1 MSKKLVVYTMEG
13 CPFCQDFKDMLQN
26 EGIEFFDRDID
37 KFKEEYDIFSEI
49 SRIDAERNILKFSD
63 EEKRIYATK
72 GGSPHLDGN
81 YTVFGE
87 VVDGLDVID
96 RIAEVELV
104 GNSRPKLD
112 VRMKVSLQIVNN

>member
-1 MSKKLVVYTMEG
+1 MVEDELK
-13 CPFCQDFKDMLQN
+13 
-26 EGIEFFDRDID
+26 
-37 KFKEEYDIFSEI
+37 
-49 SRIDAERNILKFSD
+49 ILKPHKFSD
-63 EEKRIYATK
+63 EEKIIYATK